1 MNALGT
7 FEVKMT
13 PQDSAT
19 GVSKFVLDKVFHGD
33 LEGISQGEMLSFITQ
48 ITGSAGY
55 VALEVVTGTL
65 SGRSGTFTLQHSGM
79 MNRGAPSLSL
89 QVIPDS
95 GTLELTGLSGTMK
108 INQSDDIHKYALE
121 YELPKS

>member
-19 GVSKFVLDKVFHGD
+19 GVSKFALDKVFRGD
-33 LEGISQGEMLSFITQ
+33 LEGISQGEMLSFGTAT
-48 ITGSAGY
+48 TGSAGY
-55 VALEVVTGTL
+55 VALEVVTGML
-65 SGRSGTFTLQHSGM
+65 SGRSGSFVLQHSGI

-95 GTLELTGLSGTMK
+95 GTLELTGLSGTMS
-108 INQSDDIHKYALE
+108 IDRRDGNHKYALE
-121 YELPKS
+121 YDLPA

>member
-19 GVSKFVLDKVFHGD
+19 GVSKFALDKVFRGD
-33 LEGISQGEMLSFITQ
+33 LEGVSQGEMLSFGTAT
-48 ITGSAGY
+48 TGSAGY

-65 SGRSGTFTLQHSGM
+65 SGRSGSFALQHSGII
-79 MNRGAPSLSL
+79 NRGEPSLSL

-95 GTLELTGLSGTMK
+95 GTLELTGLSGTMS
-108 INQSDDIHKYALE
+108 IDRSDGNHKYALE
-121 YELPKS
+121 YDLPA

>member
-19 GVSKFVLDKVFHGD
+19 GVSKFALDKVFRGD
-33 LEGISQGEMLSFITQ
+33 LEGISQGEMLSFGTAT
-48 ITGSAGY
+48 TGSAGY
-55 VALEVVTGTL
+55 VALEVVTGML
-65 SGRSGTFTLQHSGM
+65 SGRSGSFVLQHSGI

-95 GTLELTGLSGTMK
+95 GTLELTGLSGTMS
-108 INQSDDIHKYALE
+108 IDRRDGNHKYALE
-121 YELPKS
+121 YTLPA

>member
-1 MNALGT
+1 
-7 FEVKMT
+7 
-13 PQDSAT
+13 
-19 GVSKFVLDKVFHGD
+19 
-33 LEGISQGEMLSFITQ
+33 
-48 ITGSAGY
+48 
-55 VALEVVTGTL
+55 
-65 SGRSGTFTLQHSGM
+65 M

-121 YELPKS
+121 YELPES